1 MQDIAKWLSKYH
13 SDGVNLGIKEL
24 IHYQGKTALLNLS
37 PRKTVQAKLAGAYLA
52 KTKGR
57 GMEFDEARHYQ
68 AGDDIRAIDWRVTA
82 RTGKTHTKLYREEKE
97 RPVFVL
103 TDLSSSMQFGTQFL
117 FKSVQAAHLSA
128 LIAWSARKRGDRI
141 GGLVFNQHQH
151 LECKPYTRQKAVLS
165 LLNSMM
171 KIQHGSQT
179 LEQDRNTSQATG
191 KGAGKGTG
199 QRPNQNQEQITLAN
213 ACARLRR
220 LAHPGSLI
228 FILSDFSQLD
238 ELAVQHIAQ
247 LSKHCEVIAHP
258 ISDPFEHQLPTVNMS
273 QRVTLSD
280 GLNRQQIVLG
290 EKDTETQ
297 YSNQHQAH
305 FDNIENTLK
314 QCKAQVFP
322 IDAGQPLELQ
332 LARFLGSKSK

>member
-1 MQDIAKWLSKYH
+1 MQDISKWLTKCQ
-13 SDGVNLGIKEL
+13 SDGVNLGIREL

-165 LLNSMM
+165 LLNSMI
-171 KIQHGSQT
+171 KVQQGAQQDAQT
-179 LEQDRNTSQATG
+179 T
-191 KGAGKGTG
+191 
-199 QRPNQNQEQITLAN
+199 NQEQITLGN

-238 ELAVQHIAQ
+238 EMAKQHIAQ
-247 LSKHCEVIAHP
+247 LSKHCEVIAYP
-258 ISDPFEHQLPTVNMS
+258 ITDPFEHQLPQVKMS

-280 GLNRQQIVLG
+280 GHNRQQIVLG
-290 EKDTETQ
+290 EKDTEMQ
-297 YSNQHQAH
+297 YSNQHQAR

-314 QCKAQVFP
+314 QCKAQVIQ
-322 IDAGQPLELQ
+322 IDAGQPLEMQ
-332 LARFLGSKSK
+332 LDRFSGSKNR

>member
-1 MQDIAKWLSKYH
+1 MQDISKWLTKCQ

-165 LLNSMM
+165 LLNSMI
-171 KIQHGSQT
+171 KVQQGAQQEAQT
-179 LEQDRNTSQATG
+179 T
-191 KGAGKGTG
+191 
-199 QRPNQNQEQITLAN
+199 NQEQISLGN

-238 ELAVQHIAQ
+238 ELAKQHIAQ
-247 LSKHCEVIAHP
+247 LSKHCEVIAYP
-258 ISDPFEHQLPTVNMS
+258 ITDPFEHQLPQVKMS
-273 QRVTLSD
+273 QRVMLSD
-280 GLNRQQIVLG
+280 GHNRQQIVLG
-290 EKDTETQ
+290 EKDTEIQ
-297 YSNQHQAH
+297 YSNQHQAR

-314 QCKAQVFP
+314 QCKAQVIQ

-332 LARFLGSKSK
+332 LDRFSGSKNR

>member
-1 MQDIAKWLSKYH
+1 MQDIAKWLSKYQ

-151 LECKPYTRQKAVLS
+151 LECKPFTRQKAVLS
-165 LLNSMM
+165 LLNSMI
-171 KIQHGSQT
+171 KLQRGSQT
-179 LEQDRNTSQATG
+179 SGQG
-191 KGAGKGTG
+191 KS
-199 QRPNQNQEQITLAN
+199 QEQISLAN

-258 ISDPFEHQLPTVNMS
+258 ISDPFEHQLPKVNLS

-290 EKDTETQ
+290 EKDTEAQ

-305 FDNIENTLK
+305 FNKIENTLK

-322 IDAGQPLELQ
+322 IDAGHPLELQ
-332 LARFLGSKSK
+332 LARFSGSKNR

>member
-1 MQDIAKWLSKYH
+1 MQDISKWLTKCQ

-165 LLNSMM
+165 LLNSMI
-171 KIQHGSQT
+171 KVQQGAQQETQT
-179 LEQDRNTSQATG
+179 N
-191 KGAGKGTG
+191 
-199 QRPNQNQEQITLAN
+199 NQEQITLGN

-238 ELAVQHIAQ
+238 ELAKQHIAQ
-247 LSKHCEVIAHP
+247 LSKHCEVIAYP
-258 ISDPFEHQLPTVNMS
+258 ITDPFEHQLPQVKMS

-280 GLNRQQIVLG
+280 GHNRQQIVLG
-290 EKDTETQ
+290 EKETEVQ
-297 YSNQHQAH
+297 YSNQHQAR

-314 QCKAQVFP
+314 QCKAQVIQ

-332 LARFLGSKSK
+332 LDRFSGSKNR

>member
-1 MQDIAKWLSKYH
+1 MQDIAKWLSKCQ

-151 LECKPYTRQKAVLS
+151 IECKPFTRQKAVLS
-165 LLNSMM
+165 LLNSML
-171 KIQHGSQT
+171 KVQ
-179 LEQDRNTSQATG
+179 
-191 KGAGKGTG
+191 KGAQLEPQVTT
-199 QRPNQNQEQITLAN
+199 QEQITLGN

-238 ELAVQHIAQ
+238 ELAKQHIAQ
-247 LSKHCEVIAHP
+247 LSKHCEVIAYP
-258 ISDPFEHQLPTVNMS
+258 ISDPFEHQLPQVKMS

-280 GLNRQQIVLG
+280 GQNRQQIVLG
-290 EKDTETQ
+290 EKDTELQ

-305 FDNIENTLK
+305 FDNIEMTLK
-314 QCKAQVFP
+314 QCKAQVLK

-332 LARFLGSKSK
+332 LDRFSGSKNK

>member
-1 MQDIAKWLSKYH
+1 MQDIVKWLSKYQ

-141 GGLVFNQHQH
+141 GGLVFNQYQH
-151 LECKPYTRQKAVLS
+151 LECKPFTRQKAVLS
-165 LLNSMM
+165 LLNSMIKM
-171 KIQHGSQT
+171 QQGPQISRQG
-179 LEQDRNTSQATG
+179 
-191 KGAGKGTG
+191 
-199 QRPNQNQEQITLAN
+199 QEQISLAN

-220 LAHPGSLI
+220 LAHPGSLV
-228 FILSDFSQLD
+228 FILSDFSQLG

-258 ISDPFEHQLPTVNMS
+258 ISDPFEHQLPKVNLS

-290 EKDTETQ
+290 EKDTEVQ
-297 YSNQHQAH
+297 YNNQHQAR
-305 FDNIENTLK
+305 FEKIENTLK

-332 LARFLGSKSK
+332 LARFSGSKNR

>member
-1 MQDIAKWLSKYH
+1 MQDIAKWLSKYQ

-68 AGDDIRAIDWRVTA
+68 PGDDIRAIDWRVTA

-141 GGLVFNQHQH
+141 GGLIFNQHQH
-151 LECKPYTRQKAVLS
+151 IECKPFTRQKAVLS
-165 LLNSMM
+165 LLNGML
-171 KIQHGSQT
+171 KVQQGSQT
-179 LEQDRNTSQATG
+179 KEQSRD
-191 KGAGKGTG
+191 
-199 QRPNQNQEQITLAN
+199 QITLAN

-238 ELAVQHIAQ
+238 ELAIQHIAQ

-258 ISDPFEHQLPTVNMS
+258 ISDPFEHQLPKVNMS

-280 GLNRQQIVLG
+280 GQNRQQIVLG
-290 EKDTETQ
+290 EKGTEVE

-305 FDNIENTLK
+305 FDKIENTLK
-314 QCKAQVFP
+314 QCKAQVLK

-332 LARFLGSKSK
+332 LARFSGSKNR

>member
-1 MQDIAKWLSKYH
+1 MRDITKWLTKYQC
-13 SDGVNLGIKEL
+13 DGVNLGIKEL
-24 IHYQGKTALLNLS
+24 IHYQSKTALLNLS
-37 PRKTVQAKLAGAYLA
+37 PRKTVQAKLAGTYLA

-97 RPVFVL
+97 RPIFVL
-103 TDLSSSMQFGTQFL
+103 TDLSSGMQFGTQFL

-151 LECKPYTRQKAVLS
+151 IECKPFTRQKAVLS
-165 LLNSMM
+165 LLNSMI
-171 KIQHGSQT
+171 KVQQGAQQEIQT
-179 LEQDRNTSQATG
+179 T
-191 KGAGKGTG
+191 
-199 QRPNQNQEQITLAN
+199 NQEKITLAN

-220 LAHPGSLI
+220 LAHPGSLV

-238 ELAVQHIAQ
+238 ELAKQHIAQ

-258 ISDPFEHQLPTVNMS
+258 ISDPFEHQLPQVKMS

-280 GLNRQQIVLG
+280 GNNRQQIMLG
-290 EKDTETQ
+290 QKDTEMQ
-297 YSNQHQAH
+297 YINQHQAH
-305 FDNIENTLK
+305 FDTIENTLK
-314 QCKAQVFP
+314 QCKAQVIK

-332 LARFLGSKSK
+332 LARFSGSNNK